1 MKQHVPKS
9 CQGLTYHAVMTES
22 DTIEETIEALHQAAN
37 GLPIVSVI
45 CGGEAGVD
53 LTDKLSE
60 EMGLLSN
67 GTQIAN
73 RRDKKV
79 QQEIIHEAGIRSCRQ
94 AGGSKLSEVD
104 DFLKKESYP
113 LIVKPGD
120 SAGSDG
126 VKLCHSYEEARDHFI
141 YLTEEHQL
149 VNGGGTC
156 DEVLCQEFLQGREYV
171 VDQVSLNGEHK
182 VMMVWVYDKRPANGG
197 SFVYFGDIP
206 IESDTPEAQQLIP
219 YARQV
224 LDALGVKH
232 GPSHGEFILTKD
244 GPCLVEMNCRCHGG
258 DGIWERM
265 IAGMTGGYNQ
275 VLGTVA
281 CFLDKDQ
288 FHKFPAQ
295 PGKFQTHGQ
304 CVDMVSFSEG
314 IIKSTPGYDRIR
326 NLPSFVH
333 LESSYGPGKMV
344 HKTVDMITDIGSL
357 IVMHSDPKIL
367 AEDVAIIRSLEKS
380 NAMFEYE
387 TGDTPTLIKKHLSLE
402 DDFVALERKLSDAM
416 QPSMYLERKLSI
428 PREPRDMYM

>member
-9 CQGLTYHAVMTES
+9 CEGLTYHAELTEC
-22 DTIEETIEALHQAAN
+22 DTIGETIEALNQAAN
-37 GLPIVSVI
+37 GLPIVAVI

-53 LTDKLSE
+53 LTDILSE
-60 EMGLLSN
+60 QMGTLSN
-67 GTQIAN
+67 GTQVAN

-79 QQEIIHEAGIRSCRQ
+79 QQEIIQKAGIRSCRQ
-94 AGGSKLSEVD
+94 AGGGKLSDVD
-104 DFLKKESYP
+104 DFLKNESYP
-113 LIVKPGD
+113 VIVKPGD

-126 VKLCHSYEEARDHFI
+126 VKLCHSYQEARDHFI
-141 YLTEEHQL
+141 YLTEDHQL

-156 DEVLCQEFLQGREYV
+156 DEVLCQEYLQGKEYV

-182 VMMVWVYDKRPANGG
+182 VMMTWVYDKRDANGG

-219 YARQV
+219 YARKV

-265 IAGMTGGYNQ
+265 ITGLTGGYNQ

-281 CFLDKDQ
+281 CYLDKDQ
-288 FHKFPAQ
+288 FDQYPAQ
-295 PGKFQTHGQ
+295 PGRFQTHGQ
-304 CVDMVSFSEG
+304 CVDLVSFSEG
-314 IIKSTPGYDRIR
+314 IVKGTPGYDRIR

-333 LESSYGPGKMV
+333 LESSYGAGSKV
-344 HKTVDMITDIGSL
+344 NKTVDMITDIGCL
-357 IVMHSDPKIL
+357 ILMHSDPNIL

-380 NAMFEYE
+380 NSMFEYV
-387 TGDTPTLIKKHLSLE
+387 TGEQVPSKKSTE
-402 DDFVALERKLSDAM
+402 DSFVQLERKLSDAM

-428 PREPRDMYM
+428 PRENSEMTM